1 MVFEGL
7 SEKLQNVMKKI
18 KGQSINEKNVKE
30 MMREVRMALLE
41 ADVNFKVAKEFIAN
55 VSERAVGQDVME
67 SLTPGQQVVKIVH
80 EELIKLMGGDVEKLT
95 FSSSPPTV
103 YMMVGLQGAGKTT
116 ASAKLANHLRKQG
129 KKPLMVACDVYRPA
143 AVKQLQVLGKQL
155 DVPVF
160 EMGTETTP
168 VEIAKKA
175 IAHATSKLYDVVI
188 IDTAGRLHIDETLM
202 QELLDIKQCQ
212 TTRDTSVVDAMTGQ
226 DAGMAASFNEK
237 LIIDLNYS
245 YKIRWRHVVVQLFPQ
260 SCHW

>member
-1 MVFEGL
+1 
-7 SEKLQNVMKKI
+7 
-18 KGQSINEKNVKE
+18 
-30 MMREVRMALLE
+30 
-41 ADVNFKVAKEFIAN
+41 
-55 VSERAVGQDVME
+55 ME

-95 FSSSPPTV
+95 FSSLPPTV

-202 QELLDIKQCQ
+202 QELLDIKNNVKPQEILL
-212 TTRDTSVVDAMTGQ
+212 VVDAMTGQ
-226 DAGMAASFNEK
+226 DAVNVAASFKK
-237 LIIDLNYS
+237 LIIDGIILTKLDGTRGGTALSQRLSLVNLL
-245 YKIRWRHVVVQLFPQ
+245 I
-260 SCHW
+260 C